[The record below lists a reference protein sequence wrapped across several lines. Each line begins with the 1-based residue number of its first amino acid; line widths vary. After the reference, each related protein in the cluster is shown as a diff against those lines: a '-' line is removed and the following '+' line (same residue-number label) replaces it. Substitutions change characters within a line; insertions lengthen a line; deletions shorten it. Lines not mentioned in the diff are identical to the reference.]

1 MLITSFHYRYR
12 KQILIGTLIG
22 IVLIIFISIGVYSYV
37 NNKTKEKNISL
48 VVEKKKSTEEKN
60 VEKNNNEIEQVE
72 EKVIY
77 QVDIKGEVIFP
88 GIYSLEESSRVID
101 VINMAG
107 GLTENANTTVI
118 NLSKKIYDEMVIIIY
133 SNSEVE
139 DFKKTK
145 EIEAQV
151 MNSCIQKDENS
162 LHNDACITTEEDME
176 MNKKISINTASKEEI
191 MTLPGL
197 GEAKA
202 QSIIDYRN
210 QNGSFENIE
219 DIMNVSGIGE
229 SLFAQI
235 KEYITT

>member
-1 MLITSFHYRYR
+1 M
-12 KQILIGTLIG
+12 IG

-37 NNKTKEKNISL
+37 NKKPKEKNINL

-60 VEKNNNEIEQVE
+60 REEDKKEIEQKE

-77 QVDIKGEVIFP
+77 QVDIKGEVASP
-88 GIYSLEESSRVID
+88 GIYSLEESSRIID

-145 EIEAQV
+145 EIEEQV
-151 MNSCIQKDENS
+151 MNRCIQKDENS
-162 LHNDACITTEEDME
+162 LHNDACITSQEELE
-176 MNKKISINTASKEEI
+176 ENKKISINTASKEEL

-210 QNGSFENIE
+210 QVGLFNSIE

-229 SLFAQI
+229 NLFAQI